1 MLSGAKPHFGLGRNK
16 VSAGTV
22 SPTVCGLRSCDERD
36 GALTIDSTSAEARN
50 AERPTPSGRA
60 HPITRRRI
68 PSLSVASESPPWPAS
83 PLLAGHFFFGTCR
96 PNKEGVL
103 NGPISKARK
112 RNQAKG
118 QRTLEPSSRQRKYIA
133 LPIISSVEHANPKQV
148 KGCQQNNGP
157 RASNPKQVIIS
168 GRRRGSTR
176 SALRYSASLCSP
188 RPVQRLCS
196 PRPARRC
203 AACHG
208 VKRRDMKRPPGVA
221 KSPARASH
229 AVESGISPRRIYI

>member
-83 PLLAGHFFFGTCR
+83 PLLAGRFCFRGCVSSEKRKSVQR
-96 PNKEGVL
+96 PTG
-103 NGPISKARK
+103 
-112 RNQAKG
+112 QAWGAIEQKYEDCPS
-118 QRTLEPSSRQRKYIA
+118 RTIHKVTQDDRAMRSMTSR
-133 LPIISSVEHANPKQV
+133 ST
-148 KGCQQNNGP
+148 
-157 RASNPKQVIIS
+157 RASVQ
-168 GRRRGSTR
+168 GRRSEEMG
-176 SALRYSASLCSP
+176 L
-188 RPVQRLCS
+188 VNWQ
-196 PRPARRC
+196 ARWQIDENLPSNVL
-203 AACHG
+203 G
-208 VKRRDMKRPPGVA
+208 WL
-221 KSPARASH
+221 
-229 AVESGISPRRIYI
+229 VENAINKLLQYLSN

>member
-68 PSLSVASESPPWPAS
+68 PSLSVASESPPWPAPFS
-83 PLLAGHFFFGTCR
+83 RATSFLGTCR

-103 NGPISKARK
+103 NEPISEARK

-208 VKRRDMKRPPGVA
+208 AKRRDMK
-221 KSPARASH
+221 SPA
-229 AVESGISPRRIYI
+229 

>member
-1 MLSGAKPHFGLGRNK
+1 MLLNLLHGPRAPFSRA
-16 VSAGTV
+16 
-22 SPTVCGLRSCDERD
+22 
-36 GALTIDSTSAEARN
+36 TSF
-50 AERPTPSGRA
+50 
-60 HPITRRRI
+60 
-68 PSLSVASESPPWPAS
+68 L
-83 PLLAGHFFFGTCR
+83 GTCR

-103 NGPISKARK
+103 NGPISEARK

-118 QRTLEPSSRQRKYIA
+118 QRTFEPSSCQRKYSA
-133 LPIISSVEHANPKQV
+133 LPIISSVEHANSKQV
-148 KGCQQNNGP
+148 KGRQQNNGP

-168 GRRRGSTR
+168 GRRCGSTR
-176 SALRYSASLCSP
+176 SALRYSASLRSP

-208 VKRRDMKRPPGVA
+208 AKRRDVKHPPGVV

-229 AVESGISPRRIYI
+229 AVESGIAPHRIYI

>member
-1 MLSGAKPHFGLGRNK
+1 MLPNLLHGPRAPFSRA
-16 VSAGTV
+16 
-22 SPTVCGLRSCDERD
+22 
-36 GALTIDSTSAEARN
+36 TSF
-50 AERPTPSGRA
+50 
-60 HPITRRRI
+60 
-68 PSLSVASESPPWPAS
+68 L
-83 PLLAGHFFFGTCR
+83 GTCR

-112 RNQAKG
+112 CNQAKG

-148 KGCQQNNGP
+148 KGRQQNNGP

-208 VKRRDMKRPPGVA
+208 AKRRDV
-221 KSPARASH
+221 KSPASRREAPRPASH
-229 AVESGISPRRIYI
+229 YIYMEASQAWKAQRLPAPGAPRLHAGKGAKRPNPS

>member
-1 MLSGAKPHFGLGRNK
+1 MLSGAKPHLGLGRNK

-36 GALTIDSTSAEARN
+36 GALIIDSTSAEARN
-50 AERPTPSGRA
+50 AERPTLRSSAPHNA
-60 HPITRRRI
+60 QAI

-83 PLLAGHFFFGTCR
+83 PFSKATSLGTCR

-112 RNQAKG
+112 RNQVKE

-148 KGCQQNNGP
+148 KGRQQNNGP

-176 SALRYSASLCSP
+176 SALRYSASLRSP

-208 VKRRDMKRPPGVA
+208 AKRRDV
-221 KSPARASH
+221 KSPA
-229 AVESGISPRRIYI
+229 